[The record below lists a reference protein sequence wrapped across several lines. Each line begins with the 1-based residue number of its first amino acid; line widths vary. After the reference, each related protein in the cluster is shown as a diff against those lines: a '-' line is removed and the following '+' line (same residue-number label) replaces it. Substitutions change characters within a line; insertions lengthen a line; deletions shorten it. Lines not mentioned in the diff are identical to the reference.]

1 MPEIDF
7 STPSEYAMDEHEG
20 MQFED
25 SARYVEE
32 PIRSYD
38 DDWDDDWDFGDSWDS
53 GGTDWDSDW

>member
-1 MPEIDF
+1 
-7 STPSEYAMDEHEG
+7 MDEHEG